1 MGLYFYQSLSVVS
14 SNLKPVTSSHSSTQ
28 PTALEPTTA
37 LAPSFRIPL
46 ALIAIAVPLFVQV
59 WLAAGVGLFGVFLL
73 IQALTLT
80 LRFTENAL
88 DIYRGEKLIRHFPY
102 AEWERWEIFWS
113 PVPILF
119 YFREVNSIH
128 FLPII
133 FSAMELRRCL
143 EYHCGHASAQET
155 A

>member
-1 MGLYFYQSLSVVS
+1 MG
-14 SNLKPVTSSHSSTQ
+14 
-28 PTALEPTTA
+28 
-37 LAPSFRIPL
+37 
-46 ALIAIAVPLFVQV
+46 IAVPLIFVQI
-59 WLAAGVGLFGVFLL
+59 WLAALVGLFGVFLL
-73 IQALTLT
+73 VQALTLT

-102 AEWERWEIFWS
+102 AEWEHWEIFWS

-133 FSAMELRRCL
+133 FSPTQLRDCL
-143 EYHCGHASAQET
+143 ETYCAEAVAQS
-155 A
+155 